1 MPRTLGSVDVV
12 SPVVAQGGIAMAPS
26 SRMLALAVAGLMLTL
41 IALPALAQQKEEE
54 PPFWA
59 IGRPKSGPGAQMAP
73 VPAFPVPTPADKLP
87 IAKMKVP
94 EGFKVEVYAAE
105 ILDARGL
112 RQGDKGTVFV
122 SSLFVASKLYAIVDK
137 RDVKTLAENLF
148 LPNGIEFYKASLFVA
163 TPKAVTRYAAIEDNL
178 DKLPEPV

>member
-1 MPRTLGSVDVV
+1 
-12 SPVVAQGGIAMAPS
+12 
-26 SRMLALAVAGLMLTL
+26 LMLTL
-41 IALPALAQQKEEE
+41 LGLPALAQKKEEE

-59 IGRPKSGPGAQMAP
+59 IGRPKTGPGAQMAP

-122 SSLFVASKLYAIVDK
+122 SSLFVAGKLHASRRARGK
-137 RDVKTLAENLF
+137 RR
-148 LPNGIEFYKASLFVA
+148 GR
-163 TPKAVTRYAAIEDNL
+163 TPPGEAFPPQEGEHH
-178 DKLPEPV
+178 PESRH